1 MVDLVNAALHGAG
14 NVSVAAPVL
23 AFAAGAGSSF
33 GPCIGPRLLT
43 LAALCSRHRG
53 AQRWMV
59 AGIFTVGLCA
69 GYAIVGTVAG
79 VAGLAA
85 AFSPAM
91 YRVLAIVAVSGGL
104 WTIVHRPER
113 DCCER
118 KRRFDGGLGFF
129 AGLVSA
135 GVASP
140 CCGPIGAALA
150 GVAAA
155 SSGPRYAAGILCAFA
170 LGHVLPLAAV
180 AAGSLRLR
188 GILAQA
194 AASGAGATISGALM
208 VAAGAYYAV
217 LA

>member
-1 MVDLVNAALHGAG
+1 MDVVNVALHGAG
-14 NVSVAAPVL
+14 SASVAGPAL
-23 AFAAGAGSSF
+23 AFAAGAASSF

-53 AQRWMV
+53 PQRWAV
-59 AGIFTVGLCA
+59 AGIFTAGLCA

-79 VAGLAA
+79 AAGLAS

-91 YRVLAIVAVSGGL
+91 YRTLALVAVAGGV
-104 WTIVHRPER
+104 WTMVHRPAAS
-113 DCCER
+113 CCEG
-118 KRRFDGGLGFF
+118 KRRIDGGVGFF

-135 GVASP
+135 GVTSP

-155 SSGPRYAAGILCAFA
+155 SSGPRYAALTLCAFA
-170 LGHVLPLAAV
+170 LGHVLPLAAI

-188 GILAQA
+188 GTLAQA
-194 AASGAGATISGALM
+194 AGSGAGATISGALM

>member
-1 MVDLVNAALHGAG
+1 
-14 NVSVAAPVL
+14 
-23 AFAAGAGSSF
+23 
-33 GPCIGPRLLT
+33 
-43 LAALCSRHRG
+43 LCSRHRG
-53 AQRWMV
+53 AQRWAV
-59 AGIFTVGLCA
+59 AGIFTAGLCA
-69 GYAIVGTVAG
+69 GYAIVGTIAG
-79 VAGLAA
+79 AAGLAS

-91 YRVLAIVAVSGGL
+91 YRALAVVAVAGGV
-104 WTIVHRPER
+104 WTMVHRSES

-118 KRRFDGGLGFF
+118 KRRIDGGLGFF
-129 AGLVSA
+129 AGLISA

-155 SSGPRYAAGILCAFA
+155 ASGPRYAAAVLCAFA

-180 AAGSLRLR
+180 AAGSVRSR
-188 GILAQA
+188 GTLARA

-208 VAAGAYYAV
+208 LAAGAYYAV

>member
-1 MVDLVNAALHGAG
+1 MDLVSAALRDTGSASAAG
-14 NVSVAAPVL
+14 PAL
-23 AFAAGAGSSF
+23 AFAAGAASSF

-53 AQRWMV
+53 TRRWAI
-59 AGIFTVGLCA
+59 AGIFTAGLCA
-69 GYAIVGTVAG
+69 GYAIVGTIAG
-79 VAGLAA
+79 AAGLAS
-85 AFSPAM
+85 AFSPWI
-91 YRVLAIVAVSGGL
+91 YRTMAIVAVAGGV
-104 WTIVHRPER
+104 WTIVHRSQAA
-113 DCCER
+113 CCES
-118 KRRFDGGLGFF
+118 KPRFDGGLGFF

-135 GVASP
+135 SITSP

-155 SSGPRYAAGILCAFA
+155 ASGPQYAAAVLCAFA

-180 AAGSLRLR
+180 AAGSPRMR
-188 GILAQA
+188 GPLARA
-194 AASGAGATISGALM
+194 AQSGAGATIAGALM

>member
-1 MVDLVNAALHGAG
+1 MDVVSAALHGAG
-14 NVSVAAPVL
+14 KASVAGPAL
-23 AFAAGAGSSF
+23 AFAAGAASSF

-53 AQRWMV
+53 ARRWAT
-59 AGIFTVGLCA
+59 AGVFTAGLCA

-79 VAGLAA
+79 AAGLVS
-85 AFSPAM
+85 AFSPAL
-91 YRVLAIVAVSGGL
+91 YRTVSLVAVAGGV
-104 WTIVHRPER
+104 WTIMRRSEPA
-113 DCCER
+113 CCEAKPR
-118 KRRFDGGLGFF
+118 IEGGAGFF

-135 GVASP
+135 GVTSP
-140 CCGPIGAALA
+140 CCGPIGAAMA

-155 SSGPRYAAGILCAFA
+155 SSGPRYAAVILCAFA

-180 AAGSLRLR
+180 GAISLRLR
-188 GILAQA
+188 GSLARA

>member
-1 MVDLVNAALHGAG
+1 MDVVSAALRDAASASIAG
-14 NVSVAAPVL
+14 PAL
-23 AFAAGAGSSF
+23 AFTAGAASSF

-53 AQRWMV
+53 ARRWTI
-59 AGIFTVGLCA
+59 AGIFAAGLCA
-69 GYAIVGTVAG
+69 GYAIVGTIAG
-79 VAGLAA
+79 AAGLASA
-85 AFSPAM
+85 VSPAI
-91 YRVLAIVAVSGGL
+91 YRGMAIVAVAGGV
-104 WTIVHRPER
+104 WTIVHRSQAV
-113 DCCER
+113 CCER
-118 KRRFDGGLGFF
+118 NRRIHGGLGFF

-135 GVASP
+135 SVTSP

-155 SSGPRYAAGILCAFA
+155 ASGPRYAAGIACAFA

-180 AAGSLRLR
+180 AAGSPRFH
-188 GILAQA
+188 GILARA

-208 VAAGAYYAV
+208 IAAGAYYAV

>member
-1 MVDLVNAALHGAG
+1 MDVVSAALRSAG
-14 NVSVAAPVL
+14 NGSAAGPAL
-23 AFAAGAGSSF
+23 AFAAGAASSF

-59 AGIFTVGLCA
+59 AGVFTTGICA
-69 GYAIVGTVAG
+69 GYAIVGTIAGAAG
-79 VAGLAA
+79 VAS
-85 AFSPAM
+85 AFSPAI
-91 YRVLAIVAVSGGL
+91 YRTMAIVAVAGGV
-104 WTIVHRPER
+104 WTIVRSEST
-113 DCCER
+113 CCER
-118 KRRFDGGLGFF
+118 KQRVEGGIGFF

-135 GVASP
+135 SVTSP

-150 GVAAA
+150 GIAAA
-155 SSGPRYAAGILCAFA
+155 SSGPRYAAAILCAFA

-180 AAGSLRLR
+180 AAGSPRLR
-188 GILAQA
+188 GALARA